1 MPVVAA
7 AVAEAARRA
16 KAKDYAV
23 TAYPAPA
30 SWLDDFISNQG
41 SSYFEQEVRSALGSY
56 YHPLMFVKSLKGT
69 DCIQAR
75 IPFEPNLH

>member
-1 MPVVAA
+1 M
-7 AVAEAARRA
+7 AEAARRA